1 VAREKTSTNGWVFI
15 FSKLKCILQALKNH
29 HAEDCVAHDLLRVR
43 EREKNKCIEPVY
55 QAYQKAQNHMTLSML
70 VMAFFSVSGSET
82 GID

>member
-1 VAREKTSTNGWVFI
+1 VGVYL
-15 FSKLKCILQALKNH
+15 LKIEVHTASLEEPSCRRPRGPWF
-29 HAEDCVAHDLLRVR
+29 AESER

-82 GID
+82 GIDWTSTAWNG